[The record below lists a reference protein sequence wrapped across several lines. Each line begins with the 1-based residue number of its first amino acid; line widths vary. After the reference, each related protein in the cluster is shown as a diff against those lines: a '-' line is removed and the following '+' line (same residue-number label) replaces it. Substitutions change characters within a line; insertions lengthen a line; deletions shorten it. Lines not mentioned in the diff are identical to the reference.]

1 MTAIIVQR
9 VVGEDDVWKG
19 TLIAKILRKLLAA
32 INESY
37 RECEKW
43 VGKVSLQN

>member
-9 VVGEDDVWKG
+9 AVGEDDVWKG
-19 TLIAKILRKLLAA
+19 APVAKILRKLLAA

-37 RECEKW
+37 REYEKW